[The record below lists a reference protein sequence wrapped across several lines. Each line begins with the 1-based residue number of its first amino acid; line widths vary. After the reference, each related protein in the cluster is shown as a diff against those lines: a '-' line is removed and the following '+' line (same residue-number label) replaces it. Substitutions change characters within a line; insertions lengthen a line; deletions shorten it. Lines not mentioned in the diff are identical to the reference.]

1 MTATELLEAAVKYG
15 IKTTAKS
22 TEEAISALR
31 GFVAY
36 VTRKEA
42 QGNE

>member
-1 MTATELLEAAVKYG
+1 MTAEDLLAAAERYG
-15 IKTTAKS
+15 ITTTATS

-36 VTRKEA
+36 VTRMS
-42 QGNE
+42 QDND

>member
-1 MTATELLEAAVKYG
+1 MTPEDLLEAAEKYG
-15 IKTTAKS
+15 ITTTATS

-36 VTRKEA
+36 VTRREA
-42 QGNE
+42 QGDD

>member
-1 MTATELLEAAVKYG
+1 MSPEDLLAAAVKYG
-15 IKTTAKS
+15 ITTTATN

-36 VTRKEA
+36 VTRREA
-42 QGNE
+42 HGDE

>member
-1 MTATELLEAAVKYG
+1 MTSEELLAAAEKYG
-15 IKTTAKS
+15 ITTTATS

-36 VTRKEA
+36 VTRKEE
-42 QGNE
+42 QDND

>member
-1 MTATELLEAAVKYG
+1 MTAQDLIQAAVKYG
-15 IKTTAKS
+15 ITTTATD

-42 QGNE
+42 QGDE

>member
-1 MTATELLEAAVKYG
+1 MTADDLLEAAVKYG
-15 IKTTAKS
+15 ITTTATS

-36 VTRKEA
+36 VTRREA
-42 QGNE
+42 QGDE

>member
-1 MTATELLEAAVKYG
+1 MTAYDLLAAADRYG
-15 IKTTAKS
+15 IHTTATN

-36 VTRKEA
+36 VTRREA
-42 QGNE
+42 HGDD

>member
-1 MTATELLEAAVKYG
+1 MTATELLEAAEKYG
-15 IKTTAKS
+15 IHTTATS

-36 VTRKEA
+36 VTRREA
-42 QGNE
+42 HKDE

>member
-1 MTATELLEAAVKYG
+1 MTADELIQAAVKYG
-15 IKTTAKS
+15 ISTQATD

-36 VTRKEA
+36 VTRMEA
-42 QGNE
+42 QGDE